1 MNNKETTYEELLEAC
16 VTQNEFAKYDKDHK
30 QVDDGQI
37 AAELEIL
44 RKLHTYAMCK
54 RRIAK
59 IQELQ
64 QKINNNITNLID
76 GLK

>member
-1 MNNKETTYEELLEAC
+1 MNNKETTYEELIEAC
-16 VTQNEFAKYDKDHK
+16 VTQNELAKYDKDHK
-30 QVDDGQI
+30 QLDDGQI
-37 AAELEIL
+37 AAEIEIL
-44 RKLHTYAMCK
+44 RKLHTYVMCK

-59 IQELQ
+59 IKELQ